1 MPHFSKLRKCN
12 LIALQ
17 SFHIRSIL
25 WSHPSTT
32 IGSLLNSAH
41 PSYRNKKL
49 ALRPVEPEA
58 AKTKRTISLRWLM
71 ILGFGG
77 MVALSVGG
85 VLTMSV
91 MANFQNTFSLLN
103 EQTLFKIA
111 SMERAIKT
119 EMEQAEYAVDGLV
132 KLHEE
137 GAVDLLDANSAGSA
151 LQTSLR
157 SLQIIEAL
165 NVTGAGGQII
175 GYQRAPNGEISSLA
189 PGSYGHG
196 DKLVDLSG
204 NADQNKSVW
213 HSGLV
218 NKQQISHRLIQ
229 NIYSNEK
236 IIGQIEANIDGYSIN
251 RLIGTL
257 TTDGLSSA
265 FVLDSDGQ
273 LIAHSDRPSLFRE
286 TPRFNPD
293 DFPVLA
299 MKQFSSSDPLPA
311 FQQDGVVQ
319 DRYKVSRTRNG
330 DDGSDGQ
337 NNFVYITVPMKV
349 FSSVPY
355 TLGAY
360 VRASDIND
368 ELKRAGWTV
377 VVGIGALLLTLL
389 AAVLLS
395 NRLAK
400 PMRRIAETTD
410 RFSKLE
416 LTGFEPLPNS
426 RVRELNTQATVI
438 NSMHTALTQFSKYVP
453 QKLVQRILESGSEV
467 TRPVERPVT
476 VMFTDIANFTAGSEH
491 LDAAEITAMLN
502 EHFDLISSQVAKSN
516 GTVDKY
522 LGDGVMAFWGA
533 PETDEH
539 HAANAIEAAI
549 AIKRAF
555 EAQCA
560 DRRKAG
566 LAGLQLRIG
575 IHSGRAIVG
584 NIGGDDRTNYTVI
597 GHTVN
602 VANRIE
608 QIGKDFLENSDAVV
622 TVSQECFSAA
632 GEPGNFATAGAHM
645 VRGSSKP
652 VSLFIHENDHG
663 DNVVDIRSTAT

>member
-1 MPHFSKLRKCN
+1 M
-12 LIALQ
+12 AL
-17 SFHIRSIL
+17 
-25 WSHPSTT
+25 T
-32 IGSLLNSAH
+32 
-41 PSYRNKKL
+41 
-49 ALRPVEPEA
+49 PVTPEA
-58 AKTKRTISLRWLM
+58 AKPKRTISLRWLM

-137 GAVDLLDANSAGSA
+137 GTINLLDAQSAGTA

-157 SLQIIEAL
+157 SMQIIEAL
-165 NVTGAGGQII
+165 NVTGTNGQVV
-175 GYQRAPNGEISSLA
+175 GFQRAPNGTITALE
-189 PGSYGHG
+189 PGAYGHG
-196 DKLVDLSG
+196 DKLVELSDTTENRQAEWSSGVVIG
-204 NADQNKSVW
+204 NE
-213 HSGLV
+213 
-218 NKQQISHRLIQ
+218 ISHRLTQ
-229 NIYSNEK
+229 NIISNDAVV
-236 IIGQIEANIDGYSIN
+236 GQVEANIDGYSIN

-257 TTDGLSSA
+257 ITDGLSSA
-265 FVLDSDGQ
+265 FVLDNEGQ

-293 DFPVLA
+293 EFPVLA

-311 FQQDGVVQ
+311 FQQDGVAQ

-330 DDGSDGQ
+330 DDGSGGQ
-337 NNFVYITVPMKV
+337 NNFIYITVPVKV
-349 FSSVPY
+349 FSSEPY

-368 ELKRAGWTV
+368 ELKRAGLTV
-377 VVGIGALLLTLL
+377 FVGIGALLLTLL
-389 AAVLLS
+389 AAILLS
-395 NRLAK
+395 NRLSK

-416 LTGFEPLPNS
+416 LDGFEPLPTS
-426 RVRELNTQATVI
+426 RVRELNTQANVI

-533 PETDEH
+533 PESDEH
-539 HAANAIEAAI
+539 HAANAIDAAI
-549 AIKRAF
+549 AIKQAF

-560 DRRKAG
+560 ERRQAG
-566 LAGLQLRIG
+566 LVGLQLRIG

-608 QIGKDFLENSDAVV
+608 QIGKDFLESRDAVV

-632 GEPGNFATAGAHM
+632 GEPGDFAAAGAHM

-652 VSLFIHENDHG
+652 VSLFIHETARG
-663 DNVVDIRSTAT
+663 DNVIDIRTTAT

>member
-1 MPHFSKLRKCN
+1 M
-12 LIALQ
+12 AL
-17 SFHIRSIL
+17 
-25 WSHPSTT
+25 
-32 IGSLLNSAH
+32 
-41 PSYRNKKL
+41 K
-49 ALRPVEPEA
+49 PVEPEA
-58 AKTKRTISLRWLM
+58 APTKRTISLRWLM

-111 SMERAIKT
+111 SMERAIET

-137 GAVDLLDANSAGSA
+137 GTIDLLDAQSAGSA

-157 SLQIIEAL
+157 SLQTIEAL
-165 NVTGAGGQII
+165 NITAAGGQVT
-175 GYQRAPNGEISSLA
+175 GFQRAPNGTISPLA
-189 PGSYGHG
+189 AGSYGHG
-196 DKLVDLSG
+196 GQMVDLPQGSEPGKAVWLSG
-204 NADQNKSVW
+204 ALANNE
-213 HSGLV
+213 
-218 NKQQISHRLIQ
+218 ISHRLVQ
-229 NIYSNEK
+229 NVVLNDK
-236 IIGQIEANIDGYSIN
+236 VVAQVEANIDGYSIN

-265 FVLDSDGQ
+265 FVLDSEGK

-286 TPRFNPD
+286 QPRYNPD

-299 MKQFSSSDPLPA
+299 MKQFSASDPLPA

-330 DDGSDGQ
+330 DDGSGGQ

-349 FSSVPY
+349 FSSEPY

-368 ELKRAGWTV
+368 ELKRAGVTV
-377 VVGIGALLLTLL
+377 FVGIGALLLTLL
-389 AAVLLS
+389 AAILLA
-395 NRLAK
+395 NRLSK

-416 LTGFEPLPNS
+416 LTGFEPLPTS
-426 RVRELNTQATVI
+426 RVRELNTQANVI

-539 HAANAIEAAI
+539 HAAHAIEAAI
-549 AIKRAF
+549 AIKRSF

-560 DRRKAG
+560 ERRKAG
-566 LAGLQLRIG
+566 LVGLQLRIG

-608 QIGKDFLENSDAVV
+608 QIGKDFLESRDAVV

-632 GEPGNFATAGAHM
+632 GEPGNFAAAGAHM

-652 VSLFIHENDHG
+652 VSLFIHENDRG
-663 DNVVDIRSTAT
+663 DNVIDIRTTAT

>member
-1 MPHFSKLRKCN
+1 M
-12 LIALQ
+12 AL
-17 SFHIRSIL
+17 
-25 WSHPSTT
+25 
-32 IGSLLNSAH
+32 
-41 PSYRNKKL
+41 K
-49 ALRPVEPEA
+49 PVEPDV

-111 SMERAIKT
+111 SMERAIET
-119 EMEQAEYAVDGLV
+119 EMNQAEYAVDGLA

-137 GAVDLLDANSAGSA
+137 GTIDLLDAENAGYA

-165 NVTGAGGQII
+165 TVTGPDGHVA
-175 GYQRAPNGEISSLA
+175 GYQRAPNGNLSALA
-189 PGSYGHG
+189 AGTYGHG
-196 DKLVDLSG
+196 GHMVILPDG
-204 NADQNKSVW
+204 TEPGTSVW
-213 HSGLV
+213 YSGILSD
-218 NKQQISHRLIQ
+218 NKLSHRLIQ
-229 NIYSNEK
+229 NVTSNGEVVA
-236 IIGQIEANIDGYSIN
+236 QVEANIDGYSIN

-265 FVLDSDGQ
+265 FVLDSEGK
-273 LIAHSDRPSLFRE
+273 LIAHSDRPSLFRD
-286 TPRFNPD
+286 TPRIDPD

-337 NNFVYITVPMKV
+337 NNFVYITVPVKI
-349 FSSVPY
+349 FSSAPY

-368 ELKRAGWTV
+368 ELKRAGLTV
-377 VVGIGALLLTLL
+377 IVGIGALLLTLL
-389 AAVLLS
+389 AAILLS

-426 RVRELNTQATVI
+426 RVRELNTQANVI

-549 AIKRAF
+549 AIKRTF

-560 DRRKAG
+560 DRRAAG
-566 LAGLQLRIG
+566 LVGLQLRIG

-608 QIGKDFLENSDAVV
+608 QIGKDFLEKHDAVV

-632 GEPGNFATAGAHM
+632 GEPGSFAAAGAHM

-652 VSLFIHENDHG
+652 VSLFIHETDRG
-663 DNVVDIRSTAT
+663 ENVVDIRSTAT